1 MKSSLAL
8 GSASLSTIVL
18 GSLLS
23 TTMSLSAQCVVNPTT
38 TYFQNDGGCP
48 VAGALDPNGG
58 CNVVPNAFQTSG
70 ALSAAAPSFSIG
82 GSMGYDVAL
91 GSRDLDWYSFTVT
104 EACFVNITVNAVR
117 PDGSPSADFLVFFG
131 DPALCD
137 SFGGFGYTACPA
149 VFPEQGVS
157 PGTYSV
163 VVTTGFVA
171 TEPCDT
177 AYSIEVSSRY
187 SVYPSCGDPAAGECG
202 LSHPLTTGCSD
213 LICCDIICTVNP
225 LCCDL
230 AWDEACASAAQVPP
244 ASGGCGV
251 FVYNCTIG
259 VPANAPSNNCAT
271 NATVVAMEATNAFN
285 NTNATTDG
293 PNNGQCGSETYS
305 DIWVIGQAP
314 GAGNMFCYV
323 NSGSQDVVLSAYNN
337 GTTTTVVGTE
347 LSNNFLGCVDV
358 AGIGGEAAVLP
369 NTIAGNWYVWR
380 VGIWGNPGTPGGAG
394 VPGAGDITLGFE
406 RVVWDTGNHIPVC
419 SSAGAAAN
427 LGLSSGAI
435 AATLPQRWLAMPF
448 VVTDPDGAGAQD
460 SWKLTLMQPEGFAP
474 AGVINEKMNFIIWSR
489 VASDKPLYATNQVAS
504 GQVTFPAA
512 LGAAGEADIATDIT
526 LVAGNYYATYFAS
539 AVGNPC
545 RPSDGQLIFSN
556 FAWFCGA
563 PQGLWSTDAT
573 GPFAWRSVTQ
583 PGVGPAVQ
591 TVVATTTT
599 VCTNPTGA
607 GFLRY
612 TLGGAYVNCLA
623 TDPAGL
629 TVSTAFHILGNP
641 VEAINT
647 CPTDLDGNGVT
658 DAADLAILLNAWG
671 TGGVDL
677 NGDGLTDAADLA
689 TLLNSWGACP

>member
-48 VAGALDPNGG
+48 VAGVLDPNGG

-82 GSMGYDVAL
+82 GSMGYD
-91 GSRDLDWYSFTVT
+91 GTTRDLDWYTFTVA

-117 PDGSPSADFLVFFG
+117 PDGTPSADFLVFFG
-131 DPALCD
+131 EPALCD
-137 SFGGFGYTACPA
+137 SFAGFAYTACPA

-157 PGTYSV
+157 PGTYGV

-177 AYSIEVSSRY
+177 TYSINVSSRY
-187 SVYPSCGDPAAGECG
+187 SLFPSCGDPAAGDCG
-202 LSHPLTTGCSD
+202 LSHPATTGCSD
-213 LICCDIICTVNP
+213 LICCDIVCTVNP

-230 AWDEACASAAQVPP
+230 GWDQACASAAQIPP

-271 NATVVAMEATNAFN
+271 NAAVVAMGATNAFD

-293 PNNGQCGSETYS
+293 PNNGQCVGETYS
-305 DIWVIGQAP
+305 DVWVIGQAP
-314 GAGNMFCYV
+314 GAGNMFCTV
-323 NSGSQDVVLSAYNN
+323 NSPSQDVVLSVYNN
-337 GTTTTVVGTE
+337 GTSTTVVGTD
-347 LSNNFLGCVDV
+347 LSTNFAGCVDV
-358 AGIGGEAAVLP
+358 NGIGGEAAVLP

-380 VGIWGNPGTPGGAG
+380 VGIWGNPATPGAAG

-419 SSAGAAAN
+419 STAGTATN

-435 AATLPQRWLAMPF
+435 AATSTQRWLAMPF
-448 VVTDPDGAGAQD
+448 TVTDPDGAGAQD
-460 SWKLTLMQPEGFAP
+460 SWKLTLMQPEGFVP
-474 AGVINEKMNFIIWSR
+474 AGNINEKLNFIIWSR
-489 VASDKPLYATNQVAS
+489 VASNNPLYATNQVAS

-526 LVAGNYYATYFAS
+526 LVAGNYYATYFPS

-545 RPSDGQLIFSN
+545 RPSDGQLITSN
-556 FAWFCGA
+556 FAWFTGA

-583 PGVGPAVQ
+583 QGVGPAVQ
-591 TVVATTTT
+591 TVVAGTTA
-599 VCTNPTGA
+599 VCTNPAGA

-612 TLGGAYVNCLA
+612 TLIGAYVNCLA

-689 TLLNSWGACP
+689 TLLNSWGACAP